1 MIAET
6 HQQEGMD
13 EETFERHVEKI
24 ENFNFDRSTRIIKK
38 RDKHKYWYAW
48 KKVTKWLKH
57 KRVSEQYLQETMGSY
72 NVKRAVK
79 KWRARTETTIAARGA
94 YEKFHEKNNHNLKYA
109 VWIRLLS
116 KFQREKALVMKCH
129 QLAKKFDNRGKLSAF

>member
-1 MIAET
+1 MEMISET

-57 KRVSEQYLQETMGSY
+57 KRVSEQYLQ
-72 NVKRAVK
+72 
-79 KWRARTETTIAARGA
+79 
-94 YEKFHEKNNHNLKYA
+94 
-109 VWIRLLS
+109 
-116 KFQREKALVMKCH
+116 
-129 QLAKKFDNRGKLSAF
+129 

>member
-1 MIAET
+1 MEMIGET

-24 ENFNFDRSTRIIKK
+24 ENFNFDRSTKIIKK

-57 KRVSEQYLQETMGSY
+57 KRVSEQYL
-72 NVKRAVK
+72 
-79 KWRARTETTIAARGA
+79 
-94 YEKFHEKNNHNLKYA
+94 
-109 VWIRLLS
+109 
-116 KFQREKALVMKCH
+116 
-129 QLAKKFDNRGKLSAF
+129 